1 LGHLLGHQGAL
12 KDHPWYEIVVVRFP
26 ARAALK
32 GVVVTEEP
40 VVKGVEGVLR
50 LGLRSIY
57 KISDRT
63 LLLFRMMG
71 RTA

>member
-1 LGHLLGHQGAL
+1 LGYNVAL
-12 KDHPWYEIVVVRFP
+12 ENLPWEEAVEIRFP
-26 ARAALK
+26 ARVVLK
-32 GVVVTEEP
+32 WAEVTEEP

-50 LGLRSIY
+50 PGLHSIY

-63 LLLFRMMG
+63 LLLFRMTG